1 MQTSKLSGIMCSLL
15 LASEIIRGE
24 ERRGERGRGD
34 DKERI
39 FKVMDN
45 RV

>member
-24 ERRGERGRGD
+24 ERREREGD

-39 FKVMDN
+39 FKVMEN